1 MRLAVFRLGLFRVRQ
16 GLALVWAGRRSA
28 LGRQLS
34 LSLRRS
40 LLRLRCWLGDCDRRR
55 WCFSHFFLRAP
66 QAERQKD
73 KAQGHDRLGSKWL
86 HALLTESPAATRGCS
101 PPAPLSESGSR
112 RKKVVPCPSSEV
124 NSTLPW
130 CNCTTRYAMASPIPL
145 PPFLVVKYRLKTLSR
160 MSVGM
165 PGPWSRIVI
174 RAPSPSR
181 RVTIRSLPPS

>member
-1 MRLAVFRLGLFRVRQ
+1 MAGRRRRLRSFRPDNGARRNVARSLRGLAISGSRCIFLRRWMRLAVFRLGLFRVRQ

-66 QAERQKD
+66 RAERQKD

-112 RKKVVPCPSSEV
+112 RKKVVPCPSSEE

-130 CNCTTRYAMASPIPL
+130 CNCTTR
-145 PPFLVVKYRLKTLSR
+145 
-160 MSVGM
+160 
-165 PGPWSRIVI
+165 
-174 RAPSPSR
+174 
-181 RVTIRSLPPS
+181 